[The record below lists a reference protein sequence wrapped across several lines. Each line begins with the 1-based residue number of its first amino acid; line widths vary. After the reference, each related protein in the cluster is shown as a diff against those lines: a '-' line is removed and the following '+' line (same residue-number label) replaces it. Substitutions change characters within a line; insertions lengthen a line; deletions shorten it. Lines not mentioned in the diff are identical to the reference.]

1 MPLAGNHT
9 FNTVDLTAYS
19 PSVGGTPVAAYMRV
33 PFTGTVRKITCII
46 GAAITTANGLITV
59 TNATQGTTLGTI
71 AIVQS
76 GSAAGQYQ
84 FTALPT
90 GANTTIQVNEDDVL
104 VFTPSLASGASVPGH
119 FSAAIRCGY

>member
-1 MPLAGNHT
+1 MPLSPNHT
-9 FNTVDLTAYS
+9 LNTIDLTAYS
-19 PSVGGTPVAAYMRV
+19 PSVGASPVAAYMRA

-71 AIVQS
+71 TIVQS

-90 GANTTIQVNEDDVL
+90 GAASTIQVNEDDIL
-104 VFTPSLASGASVPGH
+104 VFTPSLASGTTVPGH
-119 FSAAIRCGY
+119 FSAAIRSGY

>member
-1 MPLAGNHT
+1 MALNGNHT

-59 TNATQGTTLGTI
+59 TNATQSTTVGTI

-90 GANTTIQVNEDDVL
+90 GAAATIQVNEDDVL

-119 FSAAIRCGY
+119 FSVAIRCGF